1 MITDGLSAWLLHQRL
16 AKNST
21 TQVFFLT
28 RERGLVRA
36 YCQGGRSLKKR
47 AVLQPFTPLWLSINE
62 RSYGT
67 YVKQVEIA
75 QGSEYLHG
83 EILLAGMYINEV
95 LYRALKP
102 DVPEPM
108 LYETYEYAIR
118 ALVRCTQ
125 RMQLEIILRKFERN
139 LIHLSGYQ
147 ISYTEE
153 ADTARPILDDK
164 YYTFVPGEGFV
175 LAKSHH
181 ANQGYLGAHILSI
194 AADVWTDAEVLKTA
208 KHMMRRGIHHLLDG
222 AVIETRALYQ
232 QG

>member
-1 MITDGLSAWLLHQRL
+1 MTTDDLSAWLLHQRP

-36 YCQGGRSLKKR
+36 YCQGGRSPKKR
-47 AVLQPFTPLWLSINE
+47 AVLQPFTPLWLMLNE

-75 QGSEYLHG
+75 APSEALQG

-102 DVPEPM
+102 DVSEPM
-108 LYETYEYAIR
+108 LYESYEQAIR
-118 ALVRCTQ
+118 GLVGCSS
-125 RMQLEIILRKFERN
+125 RMQLEIILRRFERTF
-139 LIHLSGYQ
+139 IHLSGYQ

-153 ADTARPILDDK
+153 ANAERAILDNN
-164 YYTFVPGEGFV
+164 YYRFVPGEGFV
-175 LAKSHH
+175 LAS
-181 ANQGYLGAHILSI
+181 QGLLGAHILAI
-194 AADVWTDAEVLKTA
+194 AADDWSDITVLKTA
-208 KHMMRRGIHHLLDG
+208 KQIMRRAVDHLLDG

-232 QG
+232 K

>member
-1 MITDGLSAWLLHQRL
+1 MITDGLSAWLLHQRP
-16 AKNST
+16 AKNTT
-21 TQVFFLT
+21 TQVFLLT

-36 YCQGGRSLKKR
+36 YCQGGRSPKKR
-47 AVLQPFTPLWLSINE
+47 AILQPFTPLWLSINE

-75 QGSEYLHG
+75 QTSEWLHG
-83 EILLAGMYINEV
+83 ENLLAGMYINEV

-108 LYETYEYAIR
+108 LYETYEHTLR

-153 ADTARPILDDK
+153 ADTACAILDDK
-164 YYTFVPGEGFV
+164 YYAFVPGEGFV
-175 LAKSHH
+175 LIHNTH
-181 ANQGYLGAHILSI
+181 QGFLGAHILAI
-194 AADVWTDAEVLKTA
+194 AADVWTDVEVVKTA
-208 KHMMRRGIHHLLDG
+208 KYIMRRGIHHLLDG

-232 QG
+232 K

>member
-1 MITDGLSAWLLHQRL
+1 MITDGLSAWLLHQRP

-36 YCQGGRSLKKR
+36 YCQGGRSPKKR
-47 AVLQPFTPLWLSINE
+47 AILQPFTPLWLSINE
-62 RSYGT
+62 RSYGM

-75 QGSEYLHG
+75 QTSVFLHS

-108 LYETYEYAIR
+108 LYETYEHAIR
-118 ALVRCTQ
+118 ALARCTQ
-125 RMQLEIILRKFERN
+125 RMQIEVILRKFERN

-153 ADTARPILDDK
+153 ANTERAVQEDK

-175 LAKSHH
+175 LAHTNS
-181 ANQGYLGAHILSI
+181 ATQSFLGAHILAI
-194 AADVWTDAEVLKTA
+194 AADVWTDTGVLKTA
-208 KHMMRRGIHHLLDG
+208 KHIMRRGINHLLDG

-232 QG
+232 Q

>member
-1 MITDGLSAWLLHQRL
+1 MITDGLSAWLLHQRP

-36 YCQGGRSLKKR
+36 YCQGGRSPKKR
-47 AVLQPFTPLWLSINE
+47 AILQPFTPLWLSINE
-62 RSYGT
+62 RSYGM

-75 QGSEYLHG
+75 ETSELLQG

-102 DVPEPM
+102 DVSEPM
-108 LYETYEYAIR
+108 LYETYEHTIR
-118 ALVRCTQ
+118 ALVRCSQ
-125 RMQLEIILRKFERN
+125 RTQLEILLRKFERN

-153 ADTARPILDDK
+153 ANTERAVQEDK
-164 YYTFVPGEGFV
+164 YYTFVPGEGFA
-175 LAKSHH
+175 LAHTNS
-181 ANQGYLGAHILSI
+181 ATQGFLGAHILSI
-194 AADVWTDAEVLKTA
+194 AADVWTDTGVLKTA
-208 KHMMRRGIHHLLDG
+208 KHIMRRGIHHLLDG

-232 QG
+232 K